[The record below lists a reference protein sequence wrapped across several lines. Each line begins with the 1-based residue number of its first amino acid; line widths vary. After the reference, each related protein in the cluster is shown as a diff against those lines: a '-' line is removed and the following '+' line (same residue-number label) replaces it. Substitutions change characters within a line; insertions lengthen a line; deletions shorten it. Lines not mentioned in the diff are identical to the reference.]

1 MNTVSVDNKKPWS
14 NSQDEVPM
22 ALEIVLLKRTIVL
35 SWSQFVYA
43 EGSDDEI
50 RVAFASHDVIIRGA
64 GLTALLADV
73 SAQRVSSIN
82 EPARPDRFPST
93 AARFIRE
100 IEVRRIDAN

>member
-1 MNTVSVDNKKPWS
+1 MNTASVDNNKPWTI
-14 NSQDEVPM
+14 SQDEISM

-50 RVAFASHDVIIRGA
+50 RIAFASHDVIIRGA
-64 GLTALLADV
+64 GLAALLADV
-73 SAQRVSSIN
+73 SAQRVASIN
-82 EPARPDRFPST
+82 EPTRPDRFPGA